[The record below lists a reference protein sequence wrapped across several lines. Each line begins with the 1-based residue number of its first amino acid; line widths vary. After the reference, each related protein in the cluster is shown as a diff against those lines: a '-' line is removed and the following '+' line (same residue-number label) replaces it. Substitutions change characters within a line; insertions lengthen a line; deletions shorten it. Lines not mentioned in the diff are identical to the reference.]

1 MCLVLITK
9 RSLCCEKHAFT
20 AANENIPAMAVR
32 FSTIHRRD
40 FSPSLVTT
48 HF

>member
-1 MCLVLITK
+1 MID
-9 RSLCCEKHAFT
+9 LCICRDKGISA

-40 FSPSLVTT
+40 FSPSVASMP
-48 HF
+48 F